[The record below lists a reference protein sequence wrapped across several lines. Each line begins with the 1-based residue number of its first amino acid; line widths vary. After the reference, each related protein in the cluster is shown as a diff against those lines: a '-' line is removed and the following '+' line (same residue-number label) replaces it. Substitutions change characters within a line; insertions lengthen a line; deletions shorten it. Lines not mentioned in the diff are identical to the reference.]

1 MSDLRILHEA
11 DLSTEQYQTDKDP
24 RFPGTD
30 GYPWGTQGSET
41 EKGEGKKEIG
51 CYGATET
58 AALVERSGTLSQGR
72 ESLPKKARLT
82 RRSEFLSL
90 SRGGK
95 KVYTPHF
102 IVISR
107 ANAREVHRLGIT
119 VSAKIGGAVVR
130 NRIKR
135 FVREYFRSHQNSRS
149 THRDLL
155 IIARKGAGD
164 LSHPQVVREI
174 GKACASLWR

>member
-1 MSDLRILHEA
+1 M
-11 DLSTEQYQTDKDP
+11 
-24 RFPGTD
+24 
-30 GYPWGTQGSET
+30 
-41 EKGEGKKEIG
+41 
-51 CYGATET
+51 
-58 AALVERSGTLSQGR
+58 SQGR
-72 ESLPKKARLT
+72 EGFPRRARLT

-135 FVREYFRSHQNSRS
+135 YLREYFRRHQNSLS
-149 THRDLL
+149 AHRDLL
-155 IIARKGAGD
+155 IITRKGAAD
-164 LSHPQVVREI
+164 LSHDQVTREI
-174 GKACASLWR
+174 GKACTSLWR